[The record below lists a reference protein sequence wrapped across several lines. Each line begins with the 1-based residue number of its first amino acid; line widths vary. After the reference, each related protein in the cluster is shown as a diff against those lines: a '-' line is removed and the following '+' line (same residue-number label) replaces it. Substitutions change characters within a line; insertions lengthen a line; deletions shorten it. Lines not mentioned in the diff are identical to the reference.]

1 MKLPP
6 KPTNKLTLSILV
18 MCACLGITARVNS
31 QTVQLTVDP
40 TQNWIG
46 YMNAAGF
53 NGANLFN
60 SSYGTAALQAYFVG
74 TNLDL
79 LPCTNVWETTDTT
92 YVQADGKTPNANM
105 DANMYVQNDA
115 LVNMNLT
122 FSGTCLTNTLTTQP
136 EPLSGSNYTS
146 VAFIKA
152 FNGSYG
158 LVGEATGN
166 LVGGHP
172 FSISLNTA
180 GIGAAHVQYG
190 FETTGPD
197 ANPSTAPNLGD
208 VVIAVIPKTIPV
220 PTNNAPVPTN
230 TAPIVAMYDSSGVYP
245 ESPVGDWLASWSSAG
260 ETSFTNTNTGAVVL
274 KYTALQYAG
283 VEFYDSA
290 GDQINAA
297 ACNEMHVSVWTP
309 NANQFGLQLVSLDNG
324 GTQAAQVNF
333 TPASGTIVSNTWIS
347 LNIPLS
353 QFLAQN
359 GALDLGNLQQ
369 LLWIDNQGGGVTGG
383 IFYIDNV
390 YFYSNSALAPPPPP
404 LPQPTTTA
412 TTPPSQ
418 SALALYDSSGVYPE
432 SQVVDYDASWSDPA
446 GGVINFTVTNT
457 TSTVL
462 EYNNLQYAGVE
473 FPNGADDQIDVNG
486 FNTMHVD
493 VWTPDGNQFGIQL
506 VSLDTETNGNTQAG
520 QVNFTPASK
529 TIVSNQWVSLDIPLS
544 EFTSPQNSVDHNY
557 LDLTDLQQLLWID
570 NQGGGLSGSYF
581 YIDNVYFYNSS
592 VAQRPPMTFSF
603 ASGTV
608 NISFPTEEGFT
619 YALQYTTSL
628 TNPSWQTL
636 GSSLTGNNYTQTLT
650 DTPGQSRFYR
660 VIVTP

>member
-6 KPTNKLTLSILV
+6 KSTNKLTVSILV
-18 MCACLGITARVNS
+18 MCAFLGITARVNS

-53 NGANLFN
+53 SGANLFN
-60 SSYGTAALQAYFVG
+60 SAYGTAALQAYFVG

-79 LPCTNVWETTDTT
+79 LPCTNVWETTDTK

-115 LVNMNLT
+115 LANTNLV

-146 VAFIKA
+146 FAFIKA

-158 LVGEATGN
+158 IVGEATSN
-166 LVGGHP
+166 LIGGKF

-180 GIGAAHVQYG
+180 GAAHVQYG
-190 FETTGPD
+190 FETIGPD
-197 ANPSTAPNLGD
+197 ANPSTASALGD
-208 VVIAVIPKTIPV
+208 VVIAVVPRTVAV

-230 TAPIVAMYDSSGVYP
+230 TAPIIAMYDSSGVYP
-245 ESPVGDWLASWSSAG
+245 ESPVIDWNASWGSAG
-260 ETSFTNTNTGAVVL
+260 FADFTITNTGAVVL

-283 VEFYDSA
+283 VEFYDSV
-290 GDQINAA
+290 GDQINTAG
-297 ACNEMHVSVWTP
+297 CNEMHVSVWTP
-309 NANQFGLQLVSLDNG
+309 NANQLGVELVSLDNG
-324 GTQAAQVNF
+324 GTQAALLNF
-333 TPASGTIVSNTWIS
+333 TPASGTIVSNKWIS
-347 LNIPLS
+347 LDIPLS
-353 QFLAQN
+353 QFVAAN
-359 GALDLGNLQQ
+359 GALDLTNLQQ
-369 LLWIDNQGGGVTGG
+369 LLWIDNQGGGGVTGG
-383 IFYIDNV
+383 TFYIDNV

-412 TTPPSQ
+412 PTPPSQ
-418 SALALYDSSGVYPE
+418 SALALYDSSGVYSE
-432 SQVVDYDASWSDPA
+432 SSVVDYDASWSDP
-446 GGVINFTVTNT
+446 GGGIISFTITNT

-462 EYNNLQYAGVE
+462 EYFNLQYAGVE
-473 FPNGADDQIDVNG
+473 FPNGADDQIDVSG

-493 VWTPDGNQFGIQL
+493 VWTPNGNQFGIQL

-570 NQGGGLSGSYF
+570 NQGGGLMGSYF

-592 VAQRPPMTFSF
+592 VAQRPLMTFNF

-608 NISFPTEEGFT
+608 NISLPTEKGFIYT
-619 YALQYTTSL
+619 LQYTTSL

-636 GSSLTGNNYTQTLT
+636 GSSVTGNNYIQTLT